1 MSSQTRD
8 NPSPAPRRI
17 AIGLGGLALAI
28 AVLAGGYWLGSGGAA
43 QDRAADGATTIEPAA
58 PVGPKAGAGDGASAP
73 SSSRETRG
81 QAGASGAAPT
91 PDAAQG
97 SAPAEAPD
105 VAADAAEAGASDAGP
120 AARDEAGGTDASVAD
135 RPAGAEGADAAV
147 PAYAPRFADHEP
159 EGLAAAEA
167 GALGTPALV
176 MFHSDHCHVCEIA
189 MPTVHQLR
197 ERYRGDLAI
206 LKVDVNT
213 TDADPAI
220 ARYRISGTPTFV
232 LFGRDGS
239 VLDRT
244 PGWLGE
250 PATVASLDRAIALP

>member
-1 MSSQTRD
+1 MSTQ
-8 NPSPAPRRI
+8 NEEHLPPAPRRI
-17 AIGLGGLALAI
+17 TIGVGGLALAI
-28 AVLAGGYWLGSGGAA
+28 AVLAGGYRLGSGGAA
-43 QDRAADGATTIEPAA
+43 PDRAAAPIEPAA
-58 PVGPKAGAGDGASAP
+58 PAVAAAEEVAASSASSNATHGRAARGASAALD
-73 SSSRETRG
+73 S
-81 QAGASGAAPT
+81 AL
-91 PDAAQG
+91 D

-105 VAADAAEAGASDAGP
+105 VARDAADADASEAGP
-120 AARDEAGGTDASVAD
+120 AARDGAGGTDASVAEV
-135 RPAGAEGADAAV
+135 PHAGA
-147 PAYAPRFADHEP
+147 PPYAPRFADHEP

-197 ERYRGDLAI
+197 ERYRDDLAI

-250 PATVASLDRAIALP
+250 QATVASLNRAIALP